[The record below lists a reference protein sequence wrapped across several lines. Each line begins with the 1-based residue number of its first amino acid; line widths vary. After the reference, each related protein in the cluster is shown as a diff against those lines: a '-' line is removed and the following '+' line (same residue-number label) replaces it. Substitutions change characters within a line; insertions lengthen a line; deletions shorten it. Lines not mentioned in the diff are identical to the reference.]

1 MKGYDW
7 LMAQNYVEQLR
18 GNTPFDPTIRSVFY
32 RRWYHEFGPFGGLR
46 ATYFDEH
53 HMMWE
58 TRLQSLYDS
67 GADLE
72 RENYPYN
79 D

>member
-18 GNTPFDPTIRSVFY
+18 GNSPFNPTVRSGFY
-32 RRWYHEFGPFGGLR
+32 HRWYREFGPFGGLR

-53 HMMWE
+53 RMMWE
-58 TRLQSLYDS
+58 TRLQRLYGS

-72 RENYPYN
+72 RENYPYH

>member
-7 LMAQNYVEQLR
+7 LMAQNYVERLR
-18 GNTPFDPTIRSVFY
+18 GNNSYGSAVRSNFY
-32 RRWYHEFGPFGGLR
+32 HRWYREFGPFGGLR

-53 HMMWE
+53 LEMWE
-58 TRLQSLYDS
+58 TRLQRLYDS
-67 GADLE
+67 GTDLE